1 MNTVTTTR
9 RRSAGSPAG
18 VARKEVIIRA
28 AAKVF
33 AENGFS
39 VATVRDV
46 ADEADMLSGSLYYYF
61 DSKESI
67 AEQVLGEYFE
77 MQIRAYERALE
88 GAENPVERIE
98 RLLAEALRSTVTH
111 REHLMILQNDWQYVV
126 QMAGIAESQ
135 AKIEKIWLQ
144 TIQDGI
150 DSGELRDDIDAR
162 MVYRTILGAVQAVIR
177 WFDPR
182 GRVSID
188 QVIAIQ
194 TAIFLDGVRA
204 PK

>member
-1 MNTVTTTR
+1 MTTTR

-33 AENGFS
+33 AQNGFS

-67 AEQVLGEYFE
+67 VEQVLVEYFDT
-77 MQIRAYERALE
+77 QIRAYEQALE
-88 GAENPVERIE
+88 GASGAADRLE
-98 RLLAEALRSTVTH
+98 RLVAEALRSTVTH
-111 REHLMILQNDWQYVV
+111 REHLLILQNDWQYVGP
-126 QMAGIAESQ
+126 MAGIVERQSQ
-135 AKIEKIWLQ
+135 IEKLWMR
-144 TIQDGI
+144 TIQEGI
-150 DSGELRDDIDAR
+150 DEGALRGDIDAR
-162 MVYRTILGAVQAVIR
+162 MIYRTILGAVQTVIR

-182 GRVSID
+182 GRVTID
-188 QVIAIQ
+188 EVIAVQ
-194 TAIFLDGVRA
+194 TAILLDGVRSRA
-204 PK
+204 

>member
-1 MNTVTTTR
+1 MTTTR

-39 VATVRDV
+39 AATVRDV

-67 AEQVLGEYFE
+67 VEQVLVEYLD
-77 MQIRAYERALE
+77 MQIRAYERAVE
-88 GAENPVERIE
+88 ATERPVERLE
-98 RLLAEALRSTVTH
+98 QLVAEALRGTVTH
-111 REHLMILQNDWQYVV
+111 REHLTILQNDWQYVGPM
-126 QMAGIAESQ
+126 QGILERQ
-135 AKIEKIWLQ
+135 AQIEKIWLR
-144 TIQDGI
+144 TIQEGI
-150 DSGELRDDIDAR
+150 DSGALRADIDPR
-162 MVYRTILGAVQAVIR
+162 MIYRTVMGAIQAVIR

-188 QVIAIQ
+188 HIIFIQKAIL
-194 TAIFLDGVRA
+194 LDGVRA
-204 PK
+204 PS

>member
-1 MNTVTTTR
+1 MTTTR

-33 AENGFS
+33 AQNGFS

-67 AEQVLGEYFE
+67 VEQVLVEYFDT
-77 MQIRAYERALE
+77 QIRAYEQALD
-88 GAENPVERIE
+88 GAQDAADRLE
-98 RLLAEALRSTVTH
+98 RLVAEALRSTVTH
-111 REHLMILQNDWQYVV
+111 REHLLILQNDWQYVGP
-126 QMAGIAESQ
+126 MAGIVERQSQ
-135 AKIEKIWLQ
+135 IEKLWLR
-144 TIQDGI
+144 TIQEGI
-150 DSGELRDDIDAR
+150 DEGALRSDIDAR
-162 MVYRTILGAVQAVIR
+162 MMYRTILGAVQTVIR

-182 GRVSID
+182 GRVTID
-188 QVIAIQ
+188 EVIAVQ
-194 TAIFLDGVRA
+194 TAILLDGVRS
-204 PK
+204 PD